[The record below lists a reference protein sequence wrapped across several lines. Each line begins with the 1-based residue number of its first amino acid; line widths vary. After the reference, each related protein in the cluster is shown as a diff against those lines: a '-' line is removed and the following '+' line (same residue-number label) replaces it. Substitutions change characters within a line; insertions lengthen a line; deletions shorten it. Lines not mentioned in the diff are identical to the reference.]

1 MAMVEERCEVSA
13 DNLPQPI
20 VDVLKRAIR
29 RRRNILLLRGLLA
42 IAAVALGVLLGL
54 MAIDIGVTIVST
66 TARWLLSAA
75 ALLIVLGAAAV
86 FLVYPLSRRMSLI
99 RMAQLVDAHHPEFEE
114 RVSST
119 VELLS
124 ARHGQFGEASPMLL

>member
-124 ARHGQFGEASPMLL
+124 ARHGQFGEVSPMLL